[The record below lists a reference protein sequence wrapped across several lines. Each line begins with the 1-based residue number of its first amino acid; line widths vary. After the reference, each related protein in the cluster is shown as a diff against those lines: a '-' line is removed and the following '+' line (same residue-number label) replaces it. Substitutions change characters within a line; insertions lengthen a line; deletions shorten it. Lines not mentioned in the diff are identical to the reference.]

1 MTSTVRG
8 NQENFRASE
17 IGYYLQHVS
26 AQVGQFGHPEGDF
39 QALGFDA
46 TPGLDLVGLV
56 TAVVADRCH
65 DHNFLEMRD
74 AWNTIFENIK
84 DCRKICDRHN

>member
-1 MTSTVRG
+1 MTSSARG

-17 IGYYLQHVS
+17 IGSYLQHVS

-46 TPGLDLVGLV
+46 TPGLDLVGLAA
-56 TAVVADRCH
+56 TEVANRGH
-65 DHNFLEMRD
+65 DHNFFEMRN
-74 AWNTIFENIK
+74 AWNKFFISVQDLRLK
-84 DCRKICDRHN
+84 RDL